1 MKSSVFPFALNVD
14 QKSLTTKKL
23 EEEKGSAPLS
33 VRKDTTSRIR
43 QEKTRVAFVYGAARL
58 ISPMH
63 PKNTLDSAPSHVLRN
78 IDMQNDDYKVR
89 VHHYLVSRTYLE
101 TMVKNGELSTEDFN
115 EINAELLA
123 KYNLSER
130 SIFNA

>member
-1 MKSSVFPFALNVD
+1 MD
-14 QKSLTTKKL
+14 QKSLTIKKL
-23 EEEKGSAPLS
+23 EERKGSALLS
-33 VRKDTTSRIR
+33 VKRDITSRIR
-43 QEKTRVAFVYGAARL
+43 QEKIRVAFAYAVAKL

-63 PKNTLDSAPSHVLRN
+63 PKNTLDSAPNHVLRN
-78 IDMQNDDYKVR
+78 IGMQNDDYKIR